1 MFFQLILDS
10 SSKSP
15 VVSGGAESSAWI
27 VILAIAMLALVG
39 FGIVKAIR
47 SSSSTNDWDAL
58 NRAKIRKT
66 WNEIS
71 ALASQGPITRKL
83 AIIEAD
89 KLVDH
94 TLKALGFPGETM
106 SERMK
111 VAEYKHP
118 KIREMWQAHKWRN
131 QLVHEADFSLS
142 ERQTKEALRG
152 FEAVLKSLR
161 ALV

>member
-1 MFFQLILDS
+1 MIIVVTVVLLLMVFGAVKAIGS
-10 SSKSP
+10 SSKS
-15 VVSGGAESSAWI
+15 G
-27 VILAIAMLALVG
+27 
-39 FGIVKAIR
+39 
-47 SSSSTNDWDAL
+47 DWDAL
-58 NRAKIRKT
+58 NREKIAKT
-66 WNEIS
+66 WKEIQG
-71 ALASQGPITRKL
+71 LAGQSSITRKL

-89 KLVDH
+89 KLVDNA
-94 TLKALGFPGETM
+94 LKTLGFPGETM

-131 QLVHEADFSLS
+131 QLVHESDFSLS
-142 ERQTKEALRG
+142 ERQTKEALRA